1 MNKDKYIDELE
12 KQYNL
17 LFDYMWSTGTV
28 PYILFLKE
36 TKNIPIKLLKHIKSY
51 TTRITTK

>member
-1 MNKDKYIDELE
+1 MDKDKYITELE

-17 LFDYMWSTGTV
+17 LFDYMWSIGSV

-36 TKNIPIKLLKHIKSY
+36 NKNITFKLLKHIKSY